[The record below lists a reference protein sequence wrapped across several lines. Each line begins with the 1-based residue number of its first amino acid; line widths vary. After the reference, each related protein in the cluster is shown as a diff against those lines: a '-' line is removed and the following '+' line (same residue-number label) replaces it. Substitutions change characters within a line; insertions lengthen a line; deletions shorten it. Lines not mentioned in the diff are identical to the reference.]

1 MPEAQLVLGT
11 QVACTDGKCGVLQS
25 LVVDPDGPRLT
36 HIVVEPEHRIG
47 LGRLAPIGLVV
58 SSGDAVELSCDLA
71 AFNALPEAESTEV
84 VQDLSA
90 GYVFLHATILER
102 PEIHDVVPE
111 GEAGLRSATE
121 VLATD
126 GAIGVVGGLLAD
138 GDDHQVTSVL
148 VTEERHLWGHK
159 IVTIPVSAVTG
170 LDEDTVQLNLSTSE
184 AERIAV
190 GFKH

>member
-1 MPEAQLVLGT
+1 MPEAQLVLGV
-11 QVACTDGKCGVLQS
+11 QVTCTDGKCGVLQS
-25 LVVDPDGPRLT
+25 LVVDPAGPRVT

-58 SSGDAVELSCDLA
+58 SSDEVAELSCDLA

-90 GYVFLHATILER
+90 GYIFLHATVLER
-102 PEIHDVVPE
+102 PEIHDVLPE
-111 GEAGLRSATE
+111 GEAGLRSGTE

-126 GAIGVVGGLLAD
+126 GAIGAVGGLLTG

-148 VTEERHLWGHK
+148 VTEGRLLWGHK
-159 IVTIPVSAVTG
+159 TVVIPVSAVTS
-170 LDEDTVQLNLSTSE
+170 LAEDAVQLNLPIAE
-184 AERIAV
+184 VERIAV
-190 GFKH
+190 DFKH